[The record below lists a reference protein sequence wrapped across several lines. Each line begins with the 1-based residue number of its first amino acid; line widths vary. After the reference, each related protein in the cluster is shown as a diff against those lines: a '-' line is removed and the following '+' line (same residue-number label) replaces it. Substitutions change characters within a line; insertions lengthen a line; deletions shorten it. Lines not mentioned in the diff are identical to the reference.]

1 MTFTPR
7 RRRLPVRWRGH
18 HQDQRARRQALA
30 GADPLARL
38 PADALHHPRHL
49 QTAGVPVRRAPAS

>member
-1 MTFTPR
+1 MTFLPR
-7 RRRLPVRWRGH
+7 RRPLPECRRGH
-18 HQDQRARRQALA
+18 HPHQRAGRQVLA

-49 QTAGVPVRRAPAS
+49 QTTGVPVR